1 MTIFRSALPIAVLL
15 MLPLV
20 LASCGRRDAFNIR
33 DVDPGQA
40 GQVRSLGPESQDA
53 IRVAD
58 LMTRSLL
65 AQDVIR
71 DAPHP
76 PTIAVLPMENNTRFA
91 FNQEVFTTRLRGE
104 MNRQSDGRLR
114 FVARNVLDD
123 VQTER
128 EMRRSGE
135 VDYDPERRTRAIAGA
150 DFFLVGR
157 VDGLSMRSRQGDSEY
172 SVYSFELV
180 DSETTITVWQDLYE
194 VRREGRD
201 DVIYR

>member
-1 MTIFRSALPIAVLL
+1 MNMSRFL
-15 MLPLV
+15 LPLV
-20 LASCGRRDAFNIR
+20 ALVALPLALSSCGRRDAFNIR

-40 GQVRSLGPESQDA
+40 GEVRSLGPESQDV
-53 IRVAD
+53 IRLAD

-76 PTIAVLPMENNTRFA
+76 PTIAMLPMENNTRFA
-91 FNQEVFTTRLRGE
+91 FNQEVFTTRLRAE
-104 MNRQSDGRLR
+104 LNRRAEGRLR
-114 FVARNVLDD
+114 FVARHVLDD

-128 EMRRSGE
+128 DMRRSGE

-157 VDGLSMRSRQGDSEY
+157 VDGLSMRSRAGDSEY

-180 DSETTITVWQDLYE
+180 DTETTITVWQDLYE